1 MPQRFAFPFAI
12 AVILVLLTG
21 CSAPIVHYIGHSY
34 PETERVDLYLLQ
46 DSIPHDY
53 KVMGTLQAEAGM
65 GYEAENVQAYVLDYA
80 REHGAHGVI
89 IEGLEVI
96 EEDPVHVT
104 EITEKT
110 KAASDAKTQTVQDS
124 VKARDTRRSGSSK
137 DAGAQRTTTETRED
151 AQAEKTTTVQERIVR
166 PRRIQLNATLIRYE

>member
-1 MPQRFAFPFAI
+1 MTKRRVPILIAI
-12 AVILVLLTG
+12 AAVLLCAG
-21 CSAPIVHYIGHSY
+21 CSAPLVHYIGHSY
-34 PETERVDLYLLQ
+34 PETDHVDMYLLQ
-46 DSIPHDY
+46 DSIPRAY
-53 KVMGTLQAEAGM
+53 RVMGTLQAEAGM
-65 GYEAENVQAYVLDYA
+65 GYQAEKVQAYVLDYA
-80 REHGAHGVI
+80 RERGANGVI

-124 VKARDTRRSGSSK
+124 VKARESRRGGSTQT
-137 DAGAQRTTTETRED
+137 GAQRTTTQTKED
-151 AQAEKTTTVQERIVR
+151 AQAVKTTTVQERVVR

>member
-1 MPQRFAFPFAI
+1 MMQRHLHSFLTGLF
-12 AVILVLLTG
+12 LLIFSG
-21 CSAPIVHYIGHSY
+21 CSAPLVHYIGHTY
-34 PETERVDLYLLQ
+34 PETDHVDMYLLQ
-46 DSIPHDY
+46 DSIPRAY
-53 KVMGTLQAEAGM
+53 RVMGTLQAEASM

-124 VKARDTRRSGSSK
+124 VKARDARRGSSK
-137 DAGAQRTTTETRED
+137 DAGAQRTTTNTQQD
-151 AQAEKTTTVQERIVR
+151 AQAVKTTTVQERVVR